1 VVLKSPPYRSEF
13 LVTPAI
19 HIKGIESADVLKPDA
34 ALLWQ
39 AAWGTRTL
47 VERVLGHS
55 LPASAVGLVVNSP
68 GSRTQDQ
75 LHIHVD
81 CVSRTAQR
89 VLEEF
94 LPRATDAWQNLP
106 ETIAGTR
113 YVVRLLGSPNLATAN
128 PFDLLMSAL
137 PHDKAIA
144 RASLAVVGV
153 GSEHDASDF
162 LILASFTDKPAESL
176 LDHLCR

>member
-1 VVLKSPPYRSEF
+1 VVLKSPPYASEF

-19 HIKGIESADVLKPDA
+19 HIEGIESADVLKPDVSQ
-34 ALLWQ
+34 LWQ
-39 AAWGTRTL
+39 AAWNARAL
-47 VERVLGHS
+47 VERALGHS
-55 LPASAVGLVVNSP
+55 LPASAVGLVVNSA

-81 CVSRTAQR
+81 CASRTTQR

-94 LPRATDAWQNLP
+94 LPRANDAWQNLP
-106 ETIAGTR
+106 KTIAGNR
-113 YVVRLLGSPNLATAN
+113 YVVRLLGSSNLAAVN
-128 PFDLLMSAL
+128 PFDLLTSAL

-144 RASLAVVGV
+144 SASLAVVGV

-162 LILASFTDKPAESL
+162 LVLASFTDKPGEPL
-176 LDHLCR
+176 LDHTCR